1 MSAEPIAPPKI
12 SHDLA
17 AKVSTVLC
25 WGSRDHLQWGR
36 HCLEIKRIM
45 ADKELSGAEA
55 VDAAIA
61 KGVDLDGSPSPE

>member
-1 MSAEPIAPPKI
+1 
-12 SHDLA
+12 
-17 AKVSTVLC
+17 
-25 WGSRDHLQWGR
+25 
-36 HCLEIKRIM
+36 M